1 MIYCD
6 KCKSN
11 KIKIIEVRKNLNGKN
26 LYITYLECEKCKHK
40 YLICVQDKNL
50 IGMRDK
56 INNLKENYNKR
67 ISFLKTQSGAFEDK
81 SLKPLLKQIISLENK
96 YKKDLD
102 VCFFKYKNFLTEY
115 GIEKEN

>member
-11 KIKIIEVRKNLNGKN
+11 KIKIVEGRKNFNGKT
-26 LYITYLECEKCKHK
+26 LYITYLECKKCKYK
-40 YLICVQDKNL
+40 YLICIQDKNL

-67 ISFLKTQSGAFEDK
+67 ILFLKTQSGAFEDK
-81 SLKPLLKQIISLENK
+81 SLKPLLKQIINLEDK
-96 YKKDLD
+96 YKKLLD
-102 VCFFKYKNFLTEY
+102 ICFFKYKKFLTEY